1 MDATQEIIHETE
13 MRSPQTTAV
22 IISCSGTLRYRLN
35 NNNSETSEDFSEQVT
50 AKILL

>member
-35 NNNSETSEDFSEQVT
+35 NNSETSEDFSEQVT